1 MHLNTRISA
10 YTDALNLW
18 GEDFQKSM
26 FHEEIGEV
34 LTAMSHEMRGRC
46 GKAAVL
52 EELADLQI
60 MLNQMVVLYGTDDE
74 FKDIINAKLTRMINR
89 IERSKI

>member
-1 MHLNTRISA
+1 MYMNTRQPQ

-34 LTAMSHEMRGRC
+34 LTAISHNKRGRC
-46 GKAAVL
+46 GNDAVL

-60 MLNQMVVLYGTDDE
+60 MLNQMVILYGTDEE
-74 FKDIINAKLTRMINR
+74 FKTVLNAKLTRLVER
-89 IERSKI
+89 IERYKI

>member
-1 MHLNTRISA
+1 MYMNTRTQQ
-10 YTDALNLW
+10 YTDALECW
-18 GEDFQKSM
+18 GAEFQKSM

-34 LTAMSHEMRGRC
+34 LTAMLHEKRGRC
-46 GKAAVL
+46 GKEAVL

-74 FKDIINAKLTRMINR
+74 FKSIINTKLTRLIDR
-89 IERSKI
+89 IERSQI

>member
-1 MHLNTRISA
+1 MYINTRSRQI
-10 YTDALNLW
+10 TGALECW
-18 GEDFQKSM
+18 GDEAQKSQ

-34 LTAMSHEMRGRC
+34 MTAISHEKRGRC

-60 MLNQMVVLYGTDDE
+60 MLNQMAILYGTDEE
-74 FKDIINAKLTRMINR
+74 FQKIFYEKTNRLVGR
-89 IERSKI
+89 IERHQI

>member
-1 MHLNTRISA
+1 MYMNTRQPQ
-10 YTDALNLW
+10 YTDALKLW

-34 LTAMSHEMRGRC
+34 LTAISHEKRGRC
-46 GKAAVL
+46 GKPAVL

-60 MLNQMVVLYGTDDE
+60 MLNQMVILYGTDEE
-74 FKDIINAKLTRMINR
+74 FGDIFTTKKNR
-89 IERSKI
+89 LIDMIERYQI

>member
-1 MHLNTRISA
+1 MYMNTRTPT

-34 LTAMSHEMRGRC
+34 LTAMSHEKRGRC
-46 GKAAVL
+46 GKEAVL

-74 FKDIINAKLTRMINR
+74 FKDIINAKLTRLVNR
-89 IERSKI
+89 IERSQI

>member
-1 MHLNTRISA
+1 MYLNTRIPV
-10 YTDALNLW
+10 YTDALKCW

-34 LTAMSHEMRGRC
+34 LTAMSHEKRGRC
-46 GKAAVL
+46 GKEAVL

-60 MLNQMVVLYGTDDE
+60 MLNQMVVLYGTDAE
-74 FKDIINAKLTRMINR
+74 FQRIFDVKIHRLIGR
-89 IERSKI
+89 IERYRL